1 MMVRERF
8 ENDIQ
13 DVQQALLELSTKA
26 INAFDLAFQAFVEK
40 DMDLALQIIET
51 DTDIN
56 RLEEAINDRALL
68 LIAKQQPV
76 ATDLRRLIVIIKA
89 SADMERIGDY
99 AVNIAKETIRI
110 GKEPFITSIET
121 LEDMHYRTASMLRQ
135 IIKAFIEE
143 NTAKAKEIADLDD
156 QVDELYGDTVS
167 NLMRLSSVQ
176 TENLPQ
182 ITYLSFIARYIER
195 CADHATNIAE
205 HLFYL
210 VKGQRYD
217 LNN

>member
-1 MMVRERF
+1 MVRERF
-8 ENDIQ
+8 ENDLQ
-13 DVQQALLELSTKA
+13 DVQQAFHELSTKA
-26 INAFDLAFQAFVEK
+26 IDAFELAFKAFVEK
-40 DMDLALQIIET
+40 DMDLALEIIEM

-56 RLEEAINDRALL
+56 RLEEAINDRVIL

-76 ATDLRRLIVIIKA
+76 ATDLRRLIVMIKA

-99 AVNIAKETIRI
+99 AVNIAKETIRM
-110 GKEPFITSIET
+110 GKDPFITTIET
-121 LEDMHYRTASMLRQ
+121 LEDMHFRTTSMLRQ

-176 TENLPQ
+176 TENLSQ

-195 CADHATNIAE
+195 CADYATNIAE

-210 VKGQRYD
+210 VKGQRYE